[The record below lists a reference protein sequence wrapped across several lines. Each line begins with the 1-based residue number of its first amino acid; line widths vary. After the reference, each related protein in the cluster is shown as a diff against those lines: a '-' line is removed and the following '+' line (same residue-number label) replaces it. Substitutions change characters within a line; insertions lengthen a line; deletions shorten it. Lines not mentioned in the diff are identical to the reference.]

1 VHLGRPPA
9 AAAVCVALLASL
21 TVGCGSGS
29 DPADTASGGGL
40 GSPSPAASGSA
51 PSPSVSGG
59 MSRPLCAEPDE
70 GEFRQPASGPG
81 AVTPVLL
88 LGSGTRGV
96 VLGGQADGGICQM
109 LPYGRELADRG
120 YHVAL
125 FEWRDPYPQAMTTAT
140 GALVAAGARR
150 VVLGGFS
157 RGALVALGI
166 APTAGDSVV
175 GVFSVSGG
183 PSEGE
188 GFATV
193 RSLSRFRGPILL
205 VTARDDDVFPPGT
218 TRSIA
223 TRHRGPE
230 QVLVLPGYDHALR
243 LLEGD
248 HGPTV
253 RAALLRFL
261 ARTTRSPV
269 AD

>member
-1 VHLGRPPA
+1 
-9 AAAVCVALLASL
+9 
-21 TVGCGSGS
+21 
-29 DPADTASGGGL
+29 
-40 GSPSPAASGSA
+40 
-51 PSPSVSGG
+51 
-59 MSRPLCAEPDE
+59 MSRPLCAKPDE
-70 GEFRQPASGPG
+70 GEFRQPASEPG

-125 FEWRDPYPQAMTTAT
+125 FEWRDPYPRAMTTAT

-188 GFATV
+188 GFATI

-205 VTARDDDVFPPGT
+205 VSARDDNVFPPGT
-218 TRSIA
+218 TTSIA

-248 HGPTV
+248 NGPTV

-261 ARTTRSPV
+261 SRTTRSPH
-269 AD
+269 AE

>member
-1 VHLGRPPA
+1 VHSRRRPA
-9 AAAVCVALLASL
+9 AAAVCAALLASL
-21 TVGCGSGS
+21 IVGCGSGP
-29 DPADTASGGGL
+29 DAANTPAGASH
-40 GSPSPAASGSA
+40 GSRTDAASGSA
-51 PSPSVSGG
+51 SPSVSGG
-59 MSRPLCAEPDE
+59 ISRPLCAEPDE
-70 GEFRQPASGPG
+70 GEFSQAASGPG

-88 LGSGTRGV
+88 LGSGPRGV
-96 VLGGQADGGICQM
+96 VLGGQANGGICQM
-109 LPYGRELADRG
+109 LPYGRELAGRG

-125 FEWRDPYPQAMTTAT
+125 FEWRDPYTRAMTTAT
-140 GALVAAGARR
+140 RALVTAGARR

-205 VTARDDDVFPPGT
+205 VMARDDDVFPPET
-218 TRSIA
+218 TRAIA
-223 TRHRGPE
+223 SRHRGPE

-248 HGPTV
+248 NGPKV

-261 ARTTRSPV
+261 ARTTRFPP
-269 AD
+269 AE